1 VTVIRQPAAET
12 NRENLQQHGHTVTH
26 VFRLNVD
33 RKPIDVD
40 TLALEIAN
48 TFRRLLL
55 TALVCL
61 LALPLGSC
69 NSGNG
74 VGAVPIITR
83 IRVINL
89 VPNAPSIQL
98 QLDSDN
104 PVVSGLQFEQVTQ
117 YLEVDQGTREF
128 KVSADGGQTN
138 IIDVSLPLVAA
149 IDYTFIVYGPV
160 EAVNQSLVVDTTT
173 LVPNGGTFDLRV
185 INVATGIAGVDV
197 YLTPPGT
204 DLSLTAPWLTNVAL
218 GALASI
224 YVQVPI
230 DSNSELRVTV
240 SGSKEVIYDADVGTF
255 ADKSLAQVVVFG
267 KGSAKLVNAA
277 VLHID
282 NSGTGQ
288 VFDNTIAEFKVLNGT
303 SLGAPINVFVDGSLA
318 LANIPFGGV
327 SNYQKVPTGTRTIT
341 VESAT
346 TPGATLLTVVATLEP
361 ATDTSIA
368 VSGPAGALRSLVL
381 ADNNLPSAANRARV
395 RFVNASPDLA
405 AVDVYVNFV
414 KTFSSVASN
423 TASPYTEV
431 VADPI
436 NGTSY
441 EFDFNVAGTVTP
453 VLKLPGVTLAASK
466 TYTIYVVGSAA
477 APQGVVST
485 DD

>member
-1 VTVIRQPAAET
+1 LP
-12 NRENLQQHGHTVTH
+12 
-26 VFRLNVD
+26 
-33 RKPIDVD
+33 
-40 TLALEIAN
+40 LEIAN

-61 LALPLGSC
+61 LALPLTSC

-89 VPNAPSIQL
+89 VPNAPSIQV

-104 PVVSGLQFEQVTQ
+104 PFVSGLQFEQVTQ
-117 YLEVDQGTREF
+117 YLEVDKGTREF

-138 IIDVSLPLVAA
+138 IIDVSLPLLAA

-160 EAVNQSLVVDTTT
+160 EAVNQALVIDTSV

-204 DLSLTAPWLTNVAL
+204 DLGLSAPWLRNVTF
-218 GALASI
+218 GSTSG
-224 YVQVPI
+224 YVQVPT
-230 DSNSELRVTV
+230 DSNSELQITIT
-240 SGSKEVIYDADVGTF
+240 GSKEVIYDANVGTF
-255 ADKSLAQVVVFG
+255 ADKSLAQAIIFG

-277 VLHID
+277 VLNID
-282 NSGTGQ
+282 KSGTGQ
-288 VFDNTIAEFKVLNGT
+288 VVDSTIAEFKVLNGT

-318 LANIPFGGV
+318 LANVPFGGV
-327 SNYQKVPTGTRTIT
+327 SNYEKVPTGTRTIT

-381 ADNNLPSAANRARV
+381 TDNNLPSAANRSRV

-405 AVDVYVNFV
+405 AMDVYVNFV

-423 TASPYTEV
+423 TASPYTEL
-431 VADPI
+431 VADPF
-436 NGTSY
+436 NGTTY

-453 VLKLPGVTLAASK
+453 VLKLPGVTLTAGK

-477 APQGVVST
+477 VPQGVVSI